1 MKTTINY
8 NKVAV
13 CAMEGTATA
22 VFANN
27 KVMDKTAE
35 SNSVALLQV
44 MKSLLNAVK
53 PSNELMEKPVMI
65 IVGSKSIL
73 NSIFI
78 TNSIVDYVRT
88 GKTVSGKEFTEEEFA
103 LIKEVAQLYSSKLLN
118 VRIVNELHIA
128 KEDRATKTQINL
140 AWERVKGLARNKMQK
155 PNKPQ
160 ANNTNANTNSTIETL
175 SKKIEDAVLAGDL
188 DLAERYTAMLTTLTN
203 TIKRPAKSIVNK
215 EVVEEEIEDNEEEIV
230 VEEEQEEDLDD
241 IADEDIAL

>member
-160 ANNTNANTNSTIETL
+160 ANNTNA
-175 SKKIEDAVLAGDL
+175 K
-188 DLAERYTAMLTTLTN
+188 
-203 TIKRPAKSIVNK
+203 
-215 EVVEEEIEDNEEEIV
+215 
-230 VEEEQEEDLDD
+230 
-241 IADEDIAL
+241 